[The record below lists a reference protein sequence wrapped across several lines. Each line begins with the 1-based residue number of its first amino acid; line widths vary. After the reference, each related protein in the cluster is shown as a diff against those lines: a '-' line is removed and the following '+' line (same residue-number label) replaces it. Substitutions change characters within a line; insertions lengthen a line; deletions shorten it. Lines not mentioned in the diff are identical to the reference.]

1 MATNQIF
8 NEVELEL
15 ILKTLVKVRSL
26 MFDATEIR
34 FDPLSAKN
42 PDGNIPLWRGTRGT
56 CPLLD
61 DIERTL
67 ALVRLHINKEETI
80 ELYTLMGFF
89 DKPVVTKDNS

>member
-1 MATNQIF
+1 MSNTNPTF
-8 NEVELEL
+8 DEKELKL
-15 ILKTLVKVRSL
+15 LLTTLVKVRSL
-26 MFDATEIR
+26 MFDATEIQ
-34 FDPLSAKN
+34 FDPLSAKD

-89 DKPVVTKDNS
+89 DKPVVSKDS

>member
-1 MATNQIF
+1 MTNPTF
-8 NEVELEL
+8 EEVELKL
-15 ILKTLVKVRSL
+15 LLKTLVKIRSL
-26 MFDATEIR
+26 MFDATEIQ

-42 PDGNIPLWRGTRGT
+42 PDRNIPVWRGTRGT

-61 DIERTL
+61 EVEKTL

-89 DKPVVTKDNS
+89 DKPVVSKTS